1 MRHRFLGILGVLVM
15 FFGSFLLAQAQE
27 EDETPQAGISAP
39 QTGDALQGTV
49 VIYGTTIT
57 EGFEAWHL
65 SFAYAEDTT
74 GTWFPIDEGLVPVDG
89 SAITQWNTTRITDG
103 SYHLRLMIDLN
114 DGGKLVFIV
123 PNLRVR
129 NYSTIETSTPT
140 LTPTKDPASASAT
153 PTPTLTPVPPT
164 PTPLPTN
171 PVEISENDFTNA
183 LSRGGIAALVL
194 FLILGLYTS
203 IRRTLR

>member
-1 MRHRFLGILGVLVM
+1 MRHRFLSILGVLMM
-15 FFGSFLLAQAQE
+15 FFGSFLLAKAQE
-27 EDETPQAGISAP
+27 EDDAPQAGLSAP
-39 QTGDALQGTV
+39 QAGEALQGKV
-49 VIYGTTIT
+49 VISGTTIA
-57 EGFEAWHL
+57 EGFEEWNL

-74 GTWFPIDEGLVPVDG
+74 GTWFQIDEGMGPVEEG
-89 SAITQWNTTRITDG
+89 VITQWNTTQITDG
-103 SYHLRLMIDLN
+103 SYHLRLIIELN
-114 DGGKLVFIV
+114 DGEYLVFVV

-129 NYSTIETSTPT
+129 NYSPIETSTPT

-164 PTPLPTN
+164 PTSLPTN
-171 PVEISENDFTNA
+171 PVEISDNDFTNA